1 MDHKGSSAFLEYLAE
16 WGIEKVLCITV
27 DNAIANIS
35 AIMRFHREFSYSNV
49 RQFFFF
55 LHIRCCIH
63 IMTLFLHIRFCI
75 HIMTLIA
82 KNGLGELGDNVLDH
96 S

>member
-35 AIMRFHREFSYSNV
+35 AIMRFHREIS
-49 RQFFFF
+49 
-55 LHIRCCIH
+55 L
-63 IMTLFLHIRFCI
+63 L
-75 HIMTLIA
+75 
-82 KNGLGELGDNVLDH
+82 
-96 S
+96 